1 MSAHYGNDAVCHGA
15 GAAYLQVV
23 EMAEVKW
30 IVFSNNSQ
38 DFHISILEGR
48 GEKDKREGG
57 QSIEALNG
65 HTFLNRKNEIKESLN
80 GLRKSTFFTA

>member
-1 MSAHYGNDAVCHGA
+1 MSAHYGDDAVCHGA

-65 HTFLNRKNEIKESLN
+65 HTFLIERMK
-80 GLRKSTFFTA
+80 LRKA